1 MDKLKMERDF
11 RKLEKTLSKQ
21 RQETRQRLEIKRQ
34 DEKMNRIAIAK
45 SIVDN
50 QPVIGDMKM
59 MDKNAEELLK
69 ILLKMYDEC
78 KSYTIQA
85 NYDEIPEGYQNG
97 LSRILD
103 TLQQYGMI
111 FEHIKFMGGFF
122 CFTLSP
128 QALTYFEDKERALK
142 LEQERKMAQNINI
155 KNLNATGSNINF
167 GSISNSTLTA
177 QNIVSEIEKQIE
189 EKGGNDTAELKD
201 LLEDVKELCESIKA
215 NNPLPKRANLM
226 TKISNHLEKHNWFYG
241 AIVQLLGTAVM
252 SAMMGEGN

>member
-11 RKLEKTLSKQ
+11 RKLEKTLSKY
-21 RQETRQRLEIKRQ
+21 RQEARQQQDVKRQ
-34 DEKMNRIAIAK
+34 GEKVARIAIAK

-59 MDKNAEELLK
+59 MDKNAEEILK
-69 ILLKMYDEC
+69 ILLKMYDER

-85 NYDEIPEGYQNG
+85 NYDDIPEGYQNG

-111 FEHIKFMGGFF
+111 FNPIEFVGGIFQLG
-122 CFTLSP
+122 LSP
-128 QALTYFEDKERALK
+128 QALTYFEDKERALR

-155 KNLNATGSNINF
+155 QNLNATGSNINF
-167 GSISNSTLTA
+167 GSISNSSLTA
-177 QNIVSEIEKQIE
+177 QNIVFEIEKLIE
-189 EKGGNDTAELKD
+189 EQGGDEKEELKD
-201 LLEDVKELCESIKA
+201 LLEEVKELCESIKV

-226 TKISNHLEKHNWFYG
+226 KKISNHLEKHDWFYG
-241 AIVQLLGTAVM
+241 AIVQLLGTAAM
-252 SAMMGEGN
+252 SAMMGGN

>member
-1 MDKLKMERDF
+1 MERDF

-69 ILLKMYDEC
+69 ILLKMY
-78 KSYTIQA
+78 KKVNSYKIQA
-85 NYDEIPEGYQNG
+85 DYNEIPEGYRNG

-103 TLQQYGMI
+103 TLQQYGII
-111 FEHIKFMGGFF
+111 FNYRMFMGGGFQ
-122 CFTLSP
+122 FTLSP
-128 QALTYFEDKERALK
+128 QALTYFEDKEK
-142 LEQERKMAQNINI
+142 TLEQEKERQKMAQNINI
-155 KNLNATGSNINF
+155 QNLTATGSNINF
-167 GSISNSTLTA
+167 GSILNSTLTA

-189 EKGGNDTAELKD
+189 EKGGDDKAELKD
-201 LLEDVKELCESIKA
+201 LLEEVKELCESIKV
-215 NNPLPKRANLM
+215 NNPLPNRVTLM
-226 TKISNHLEKHNWFYG
+226 TKISKHFEKHNWFYG
-241 AIVQLLGTAVM
+241 SIVQLLGTAAM
-252 SAMMGEGN
+252 SAMKGGN